1 MALVGKSL
9 QEPPPERL
17 CFQNLRDFLDRQR
30 HQGLAL
36 RMQELVKHALE
47 VAEVEGPE
55 V

>member
-1 MALVGKSL
+1 M

-17 CFQNLRDFLDRQR
+17 CFQNLRDFL
-30 HQGLAL
+30 
-36 RMQELVKHALE
+36 ELVKHALE